1 MVRLGFIIGFIATIG
16 VLLSGLAAY
25 RVHEQEL
32 TVNGIAIARAIDVHA
47 SLVQDRLTERELLA
61 RVASGLFRTPSV
73 VKANMLQPLRSSIYA
88 FKTDFVVAGWIARL
102 KPAELDA
109 ARAQLASAGFPNP
122 AIRSDDDKPLG
133 TGAPDQPID
142 VLMDVEPRNK
152 ETAGLAGRSYDQHP
166 ILGPMLAQ
174 AMDSGKPVASD
185 PLPLLRSDGPIGLV
199 LAAPVLQEG
208 EAQPAGF
215 VTFSYELAPLM
226 LANDD
231 LSLFSVVL
239 RDPRNPE
246 VELIANHQGSVS
258 SRLTAADGPPP
269 SMVRTVTFGG
279 RDWSLGYYAKTNA
292 VKRAEETAVVVAAI
306 GLALTAIICGL
317 FGYVAY
323 NNLRLSREI
332 QVRIGFERRL
342 TAVIDELNHR
352 VKNIL
357 AVIQSIVTRTLRHG
371 SDIDVARELL
381 IGRIHAM
388 SNVVSLLSESQ
399 WQGVKLKGLFEA
411 RAIPHAERIAVS
423 GPDIAVSARA
433 AQSLSLLFF
442 ELASHSDEGLSLVG
456 KHPHIVAHWDV
467 TGEEPDTIFHFRWEE
482 FNTSEAT
489 RRADSDFGLIL
500 LDRVAPEALG
510 GVSKRYFT
518 DVSYVYELTAPMET
532 VVDMTERDRTEQFA
546 IAPRRAAMTGQPS
559 SLRKQALPYHAM
571 SEVGKGWSDADYHND
586 WGYGPAC
593 AGTTN
598 INRSSASAAT
608 QSTPQ
613 SKLEVLRRLRSSQ

>member
-1 MVRLGFIIGFIATIG
+1 VVRLGFIIGLIALIG
-16 VLLSGLAAY
+16 LMLSGAASF

-32 TVNGIAIARAIDVHA
+32 TIDGIALARAIDVHA

-61 RVASGLFRTPSV
+61 RVASGLFRAPSL

-88 FKTDFVVAGWIARL
+88 FKTDFLVASWIARL
-102 KPAELDA
+102 KPGELDEA
-109 ARAQLASAGFPNP
+109 GRELASAGFSNP
-122 AIRSDDDKPLG
+122 KIRNFDGKPIDPRSLDK
-133 TGAPDQPID
+133 PID
-142 VLMDVEPRNK
+142 VLMDVEPRNA
-152 ETAGLAGRSYDQHP
+152 ENMALAGRALDQSP
-166 ILGPMLAQ
+166 SIGSMLAR
-174 AMDSGKPVASD
+174 AMVEGKPVASD
-185 PLPLLRSDGPIGLV
+185 PVNLVRPNGPVGIV
-199 LAAPVLQEG
+199 LAAPVIQDG
-208 EAQPAGF
+208 TTSPAGF

-226 LANDD
+226 LTNDD
-231 LSLFSVVL
+231 QSLFSVVL
-239 RDPRNPE
+239 KDPRSADG
-246 VELIANHQGSVS
+246 ELIANDQGVVT
-258 SRLTAADGPPP
+258 SRQAAADGPAP
-269 SMVRTVTFGG
+269 SATRIVAFGD
-279 RDWSLGYYAKTNA
+279 RDWSLAYYAKINA
-292 VKRAEETAVVVAAI
+292 TKRAQQTAAIVGAI
-306 GLALTAIICGL
+306 GLALTVMICGL

-456 KHPHIVAHWDV
+456 KHPHVVAKWEV
-467 TGEEPDTIFHFRWEE
+467 TGEQPDTIFHFRWEE

-489 RRADSDFGLIL
+489 RRPDSDFGLIL

-510 GVSKRYFT
+510 GTSKRYFT
-518 DVSYVYELTAPMET
+518 DVSYVYELTAPMGT
-532 VVDMTERDRTEQFA
+532 VVDMTERDRTERISAPVRPA
-546 IAPRRAAMTGQPS
+546 I
-559 SLRKQALPYHAM
+559 
-571 SEVGKGWSDADYHND
+571 
-586 WGYGPAC
+586 
-593 AGTTN
+593 
-598 INRSSASAAT
+598 
-608 QSTPQ
+608 
-613 SKLEVLRRLRSSQ
+613 

>member
-1 MVRLGFIIGFIATIG
+1 MVRLGFIIGFIALIG
-16 VLLSGLAAY
+16 ALFSGLAAW
-25 RVHEQEL
+25 RVHDQEL
-32 TVNGIAIARAIDVHA
+32 TVDGIALARAIDVHA
-47 SLVQDRLTERELLA
+47 SLGQDRLTERELLA
-61 RVASGLFRTPSV
+61 RVTSGLFRAPSV

-102 KPAELDA
+102 KPSELDA
-109 ARAQLASAGFPNP
+109 ARKELAGAGFTNP
-122 AIRSDDDKPLG
+122 TIRDYDDKPLDTG
-133 TGAPDQPID
+133 TLNQPID
-142 VLMDVEPRNK
+142 VLMDVEPRND
-152 ETAGLAGRSYDQHP
+152 ETRAFPGRALDSEP
-166 ILGPMLAQ
+166 ILGPTLAQ
-174 AMDSGKPVASD
+174 AMAQGKPVASD
-185 PLPLLRSDGPIGLV
+185 PTRLLRPDGPIGLV
-199 LAAPVLQEG
+199 LAAPVLPEG
-208 EAQPAGF
+208 GAQPAGF

-239 RDPRNPE
+239 KDPRDPNS
-246 VELIANHQGSVS
+246 ELIADHQGMVT
-258 SRLTAADGPPP
+258 SRAVTAEGPPP
-269 SMVRTVTFGG
+269 SMTRQVTFGG

-292 VKRAEETAVVVAAI
+292 ARRAEETAAVVAAI
-306 GLALTAIICGL
+306 GLALTAIVCGL

-411 RAIPHAERIAVS
+411 RAIPHAERIAVD

-456 KHPHIVAHWDV
+456 KHPHIVAHWEV
-467 TGEEPDTIFHFRWEE
+467 TG
-482 FNTSEAT
+482 
-489 RRADSDFGLIL
+489 
-500 LDRVAPEALG
+500 
-510 GVSKRYFT
+510 
-518 DVSYVYELTAPMET
+518 
-532 VVDMTERDRTEQFA
+532 
-546 IAPRRAAMTGQPS
+546 
-559 SLRKQALPYHAM
+559 
-571 SEVGKGWSDADYHND
+571 
-586 WGYGPAC
+586 
-593 AGTTN
+593 
-598 INRSSASAAT
+598 
-608 QSTPQ
+608 
-613 SKLEVLRRLRSSQ
+613 

>member
-1 MVRLGFIIGFIATIG
+1 MVRLGFIIGLVALIG
-16 VLLSGLAAY
+16 VLFSGLAAY

-32 TVNGIAIARAIDVHA
+32 ILDRIALARAIDVHA

-61 RVASGLFRTPSV
+61 RVASGLFRAPSV
-73 VKANMLQPLRSSIYA
+73 MKANMLQPLRSSIYA
-88 FKTDFVVAGWIARL
+88 FKTDFVVASWIARL
-102 KPAELDA
+102 QPDELESARAELV
-109 ARAQLASAGFPNP
+109 SAGFSNP
-122 AIRSDDDKPLG
+122 TIRGFDDSPLDIRSIDK
-133 TGAPDQPID
+133 PID
-142 VLMDVEPRNK
+142 VLMDVEPRNAR
-152 ETAGLAGRSYDQHP
+152 TMGFPGRSFSADP
-166 ILGPMLAQ
+166 VLGPMLAR
-174 AMDSGKPVASD
+174 AMSEGKPVASD
-185 PLPLLRSDGPIGLV
+185 PTPLLRPDGPIGLV

-208 EAQPAGF
+208 DASPAGF

-226 LANDD
+226 LTNDD

-239 RDPRNPE
+239 KDPRHADG
-246 VELIANHQGSVS
+246 ELIADDGGAITSRTTSQSGPAPSVI
-258 SRLTAADGPPP
+258 RMIA
-269 SMVRTVTFGG
+269 FGG
-279 RDWSLGYYAKTNA
+279 RDWSLGYYAKINA
-292 VKRAEETAVVVAAI
+292 IMRARQMAAIVAAI
-306 GLALTAIICGL
+306 GIALTTIVCGL

-411 RAIPHAERIAVS
+411 RAIPHAERIAVN
-423 GPDIAVSARA
+423 GPDISVSARA

-456 KHPHIVAHWDV
+456 KHPHIVAHWEV
-467 TGEEPDTIFHFRWEE
+467 AGEEPDATFRFRWEE
-482 FNTSEAT
+482 FNTSAAT
-489 RRADSDFGLIL
+489 RHEDSDFGVIL

-510 GVSKRYFT
+510 GTSKRYFT
-518 DVSYVYELTAPMET
+518 DVSYVYELTAPMAT
-532 VVDMTERDRTEQFA
+532 VVDMMERDRTEQLS
-546 IAPRRAAMTGQPS
+546 APPTRAS
-559 SLRKQALPYHAM
+559 
-571 SEVGKGWSDADYHND
+571 
-586 WGYGPAC
+586 
-593 AGTTN
+593 
-598 INRSSASAAT
+598 
-608 QSTPQ
+608 
-613 SKLEVLRRLRSSQ
+613 

>member
-1 MVRLGFIIGFIATIG
+1 MVRLSFIIGFLALTG
-16 VLLSGLAAY
+16 LLLSGLAAY
-25 RVHEQEL
+25 RVHDQEL
-32 TVNGIAIARAIDVHA
+32 TVDGIALARAVDVHA

-61 RVASGLFRTPSV
+61 RVASGLFRAPSV
-73 VKANMLQPLRSSIYA
+73 IKANMLQPLRSSIYT
-88 FKTDFVVAGWIARL
+88 FKTDFVVASWVARL
-102 KPAELDA
+102 RPDELEA
-109 ARAQLASAGFPNP
+109 ARAELVGAGFSNP
-122 AIRSDDDKPLG
+122 TIRSYDDRPLDRRSL
-133 TGAPDQPID
+133 DQPVD
-142 VLMDVEPRNK
+142 LLMDVEPRNVD
-152 ETAGLAGRSYDQHP
+152 TMDFPGRVLDQQP
-166 ILGPMLAQ
+166 ILGPMLAR
-174 AMDSGKPVASD
+174 AMAEGKPVASD
-185 PLPLLRSDGPIGLV
+185 PIPLLRPQGLVGLV

-208 EAQPAGF
+208 QSQPAGF
-215 VTFSYELAPLM
+215 VTFSYEVASLL
-226 LANDD
+226 LTNDD

-239 RDPRNPE
+239 KDPRDAAT
-246 VELIANHQGSVS
+246 ELIADHQGMVTSRTVSPEAASPSVI
-258 SRLTAADGPPP
+258 
-269 SMVRTVTFGG
+269 RTVTFGG
-279 RDWSLGYYAKTNA
+279 RDWSLGYYAKTN
-292 VKRAEETAVVVAAI
+292 VMKRAEETAAIVAAI
-306 GLALTAIICGL
+306 GLALTGIICGL

-371 SDIDVARELL
+371 SDIDVSRELL

-399 WQGVKLKGLFEA
+399 WQGVQLKGLFEA

-456 KHPHIVAHWDV
+456 KHPHVVVQWEV
-467 TGEEPDTIFHFRWEE
+467 TGEGSDAVFHFRWEE

-489 RRADSDFGLIL
+489 RRPDSDFGLIL

-510 GVSKRYFT
+510 GLSKRYFT

-532 VVDMTERDRTEQFA
+532 VIDMTERDRTEQ
-546 IAPRRAAMTGQPS
+546 ISAPAR
-559 SLRKQALPYHAM
+559 
-571 SEVGKGWSDADYHND
+571 
-586 WGYGPAC
+586 PA
-593 AGTTN
+593 
-598 INRSSASAAT
+598 R
-608 QSTPQ
+608 
-613 SKLEVLRRLRSSQ
+613 

>member
-1 MVRLGFIIGFIATIG
+1 VVRLGFIIGLVALAG
-16 VLLSGLAAY
+16 VLLSGLMAY
-25 RVHEQEL
+25 RVHDQEL
-32 TVNGIAIARAIDVHA
+32 TIDGIALARAVDVHA

-61 RVASGLFRTPSV
+61 RVASGLFRAPSV
-73 VKANMLQPLRSSIYA
+73 MKANMLQPLRASIYA

-102 KPAELDA
+102 QPNELES
-109 ARAQLASAGFPNP
+109 ARNELASAGFSNP
-122 AIRSDDDKPLG
+122 AIRNFDDSPLDTRMLDK
-133 TGAPDQPID
+133 PID
-142 VLMDVEPRNK
+142 VLMDVEPRGAQ
-152 ETAGLAGRSYDQHP
+152 TMAFPGRSLDRDP
-166 ILGPMLAQ
+166 VLGPMLMR
-174 AMDSGKPVASD
+174 AMADGKPVASD
-185 PLPLLRSDGPIGLV
+185 PVPLLHPDGPPGLV
-199 LAAPVLQEG
+199 LAAPVLQDG
-208 EAQPAGF
+208 SDLPAGF

-226 LANDD
+226 LTNDD

-239 RDPRNPE
+239 KDPRGDNG
-246 VELIANHQGSVS
+246 ELIADDRGNVT
-258 SRLTAADGPPP
+258 SRTTNQNSPAP
-269 SMVRTVTFGG
+269 SITRVVTFGG
-279 RDWSLGYYAKTNA
+279 RDWSLAYYAKTNA
-292 VKRAEETAVVVAAI
+292 VTRARQTAAIVAAI
-306 GLALTAIICGL
+306 GIALTSIVCGL

-411 RAIPHAERIAVS
+411 RAIPHADRIAVT

-456 KHPHIVAHWDV
+456 KHPNIVVHWEI
-467 TGEEPDTIFHFRWEE
+467 TGEEPNAIFHFRWEE
-482 FNTSEAT
+482 SNTSAAT
-489 RRADSDFGLIL
+489 RRADSDFGIIL

-510 GVSKRYFT
+510 GTAKRYFT
-518 DVSYVYELTAPMET
+518 DASYVYELTAPMET
-532 VVDMTERDRTEQFA
+532 VVDMTERDRTEA
-546 IAPRRAAMTGQPS
+546 LAAP
-559 SLRKQALPYHAM
+559 
-571 SEVGKGWSDADYHND
+571 V
-586 WGYGPAC
+586 
-593 AGTTN
+593 
-598 INRSSASAAT
+598 
-608 QSTPQ
+608 
-613 SKLEVLRRLRSSQ
+613 RRLS

>member
-1 MVRLGFIIGFIATIG
+1 
-16 VLLSGLAAY
+16 
-25 RVHEQEL
+25 
-32 TVNGIAIARAIDVHA
+32 
-47 SLVQDRLTERELLA
+47 
-61 RVASGLFRTPSV
+61 V

-88 FKTDFVVAGWIARL
+88 FKTDFVVASWIARL
-102 KPAELDA
+102 RPNELEA
-109 ARAQLASAGFPNP
+109 ARNELASAGFSNP
-122 AIRSDDDKPLG
+122 TIRNFDDRPLDRRSLDK
-133 TGAPDQPID
+133 PID
-142 VLMDVEPRNK
+142 VLMDVEPRTV
-152 ETAGLAGRSYDQHP
+152 ETMAFPGRALDQHSV
-166 ILGPMLAQ
+166 LGPMLEQ
-174 AMDSGKPVASD
+174 AMAEGKPVASD
-185 PLPLLRSDGPIGLV
+185 PTPLLSPNGPIGIV

-208 EAQPAGF
+208 ETSPAGF

-226 LANDD
+226 LANVDH
-231 LSLFSVVL
+231 SLFSVVL
-239 RDPRNPE
+239 KDPRNPGR
-246 VELIANHQGSVS
+246 ELIADQQGVVASRTVS
-258 SRLTAADGPPP
+258 PEEPAP
-269 SMVRTVTFGG
+269 SMMRTVTFGN
-279 RDWSLGYYAKTNA
+279 RDWTLGYYAKTNA
-292 VKRAEETAVVVAAI
+292 AVRAQQTAIVVAAM
-306 GLALTAIICGL
+306 GLALTGIVCGL

-456 KHPHIVAHWDV
+456 KHPHIVAHWEV
-467 TGEEPDTIFHFRWEE
+467 SGEGSDSTFHFRWEE
-482 FNTSEAT
+482 FNTSAAT
-489 RRADSDFGLIL
+489 RREDTDFGLIL

-510 GVSKRYFT
+510 GISKRYFT
-518 DVSYVYELTAPMET
+518 EVSYVYELTAPMET
-532 VVDMTERDRTEQFA
+532 VVDMTERDRTEQFS
-546 IAPRRAAMTGQPS
+546 APLKPVR
-559 SLRKQALPYHAM
+559 
-571 SEVGKGWSDADYHND
+571 
-586 WGYGPAC
+586 
-593 AGTTN
+593 
-598 INRSSASAAT
+598 
-608 QSTPQ
+608 
-613 SKLEVLRRLRSSQ
+613 

>member
-1 MVRLGFIIGFIATIG
+1 VVRLGFIIGFIALIG

-25 RVHEQEL
+25 RVHDQEL
-32 TVNGIAIARAIDVHA
+32 AIEGIALARAIDVHA

-61 RVASGLFRTPSV
+61 RVASGLFRAPSV

-88 FKTDFVVAGWIARL
+88 FKTDFVIANWIARL
-102 KPAELDA
+102 KPNELDS
-109 ARAQLASAGFPNP
+109 ARVELAGAGFANP
-122 AIRSDDDKPLG
+122 TIRNFDDKPLDLR
-133 TGAPDQPID
+133 AIKEPID
-142 VLMDVEPRNK
+142 VIMDVEPRNA
-152 ETAGLAGRSYDQHP
+152 ETRTFPGRALDQGP
-166 ILGPMLAQ
+166 TIGPMLAH
-174 AMDSGKPVASD
+174 AMADGKPVASD
-185 PLPLLRSDGPIGLV
+185 PIPLLRPDGPMGLV
-199 LAAPVLQEG
+199 LAAPVVPEG
-208 EAQPAGF
+208 ASAPAGF

-239 RDPRNPE
+239 KDPRSPDG
-246 VELIANHQGSVS
+246 ELIANDQGVVM
-258 SRLTAADGPPP
+258 SRTAQPDWPAP
-269 SMVRTVTFGG
+269 SASRTVIFGN
-279 RDWSLGYYAKTNA
+279 RDWSLSYYAKTNA
-292 VKRAEETAVVVAAI
+292 TKRAEQTAAIAGTI
-306 GLALTAIICGL
+306 GLALTVIVCGL

-371 SDIDVARELL
+371 ADIDVARELL

-411 RAIPHAERIAVS
+411 RAIPHAERIAVN

-456 KHPHIVAHWDV
+456 KHPHIVVKWEI
-467 TGEEPDTIFHFRWEE
+467 TGEDPDALFNFRWEE

-489 RRADSDFGLIL
+489 RRPDSDFGLIL

-510 GVSKRYFT
+510 GTSKRYFT
-518 DVSYVYELTAPMET
+518 EASYVYELTAPMAT
-532 VVDMTERDRTEQFA
+532 VVDMTERDRTERFS
-546 IAPRRAAMTGQPS
+546 AP
-559 SLRKQALPYHAM
+559 
-571 SEVGKGWSDADYHND
+571 V
-586 WGYGPAC
+586 
-593 AGTTN
+593 
-598 INRSSASAAT
+598 RS
-608 QSTPQ
+608 
-613 SKLEVLRRLRSSQ
+613 K

>member
-1 MVRLGFIIGFIATIG
+1 MVRLGFIIGFIALIG
-16 VLLSGLAAY
+16 AFLSGLAAY
-25 RVHEQEL
+25 RVHNQEL
-32 TVNGIAIARAIDVHA
+32 AIDGIALARAIDVHA

-61 RVASGLFRTPSV
+61 RVAAGLFRAPSV
-73 VKANMLQPLRSSIYA
+73 MKANMLQPLRSSIYA
-88 FKTDFVVAGWIARL
+88 FKTDFVVASWVARL
-102 KPAELDA
+102 KPNELEA
-109 ARAQLASAGFPNP
+109 ARKELASAGFPNS
-122 AIRSDDDKPLG
+122 AIRGFDDKPLDAAALG
-133 TGAPDQPID
+133 KPID
-142 VLMDVEPRNK
+142 VLMDVEPRNA
-152 ETAGLAGRSYDQHP
+152 ETRAFAGRSYDQDP
-166 ILGPMLAQ
+166 LLGAMLAR
-174 AMDSGKPVASD
+174 AMTSGKPVASD
-185 PLPLLRSDGPIGLV
+185 PIPLLRGDGPIGLV

-208 EAQPAGF
+208 DASPAGF
-215 VTFSYELAPLM
+215 VTFAYELAPLM

-239 RDPRNPE
+239 KDPRNANG
-246 VELIANHQGSVS
+246 ELIANDQGIVS
-258 SRLTAADGPPP
+258 ARAATQELRTP
-269 SMVRTVTFGG
+269 SAMRTVTFGD

-292 VKRAEETAVVVAAI
+292 LLRAQQTAAIVAAI
-306 GLALTAIICGL
+306 GFALTGIVCGL

-456 KHPHIVAHWDV
+456 KHPHIVAKWEVNGD
-467 TGEEPDTIFHFRWEE
+467 EPDTIFHFRWEE
-482 FNTSEAT
+482 FNTSAAT
-489 RRADSDFGLIL
+489 RREDSDFGVIL

-510 GVSKRYFT
+510 GISKRYFT

-532 VVDMTERDRTEQFA
+532 VVDMTERDRTEQLS
-546 IAPRRAAMTGQPS
+546 APPRPGR
-559 SLRKQALPYHAM
+559 
-571 SEVGKGWSDADYHND
+571 
-586 WGYGPAC
+586 
-593 AGTTN
+593 
-598 INRSSASAAT
+598 
-608 QSTPQ
+608 
-613 SKLEVLRRLRSSQ
+613 

>member
-1 MVRLGFIIGFIATIG
+1 MVRLGFIIGFIALIG

-25 RVHEQEL
+25 RVHDQEL
-32 TVNGIAIARAIDVHA
+32 TVDRIALARAIDVHA

-61 RVASGLFRTPSV
+61 RVASGLFHTPSV
-73 VKANMLQPLRSSIYA
+73 IKADMLQPLRSSIYA
-88 FKTDFVVAGWIARL
+88 FKTDFVIAGWIARL
-102 KPAELDA
+102 EPNELDA
-109 ARAQLASAGFPNP
+109 ARAELKGSGFPNP
-122 AIRSDDDKPLG
+122 AIRNFDDRQLDARALGQPL
-133 TGAPDQPID
+133 D
-142 VLMDVEPRNK
+142 VLMDVEPRNA
-152 ETAGLAGRSYDQHP
+152 ETMVLAGRSLDLHP
-166 ILGPMLAQ
+166 VLGPMLAR
-174 AMDSGKPVASD
+174 AMAEGKPIASD
-185 PLPLLRSDGPIGLV
+185 PLPLLRPDGAVGLV
-199 LAAPVLQEG
+199 LAAPVLPEG
-208 EAQPAGF
+208 GAQPAGF
-215 VTFSYELAPLM
+215 VTFSYDLASLM
-226 LANDD
+226 LTNDD

-239 RDPRNPE
+239 KDPRDPDS
-246 VELIANHQGSVS
+246 ELIADHQGVVTSRPAS
-258 SRLTAADGPPP
+258 SQASAP
-269 SMVRTVTFGG
+269 SMLRTVTFGG
-279 RDWSLGYYAKTNA
+279 RDWKLGYYAKTNA
-292 VKRAEETAVVVAAI
+292 TLRAEQTAAIVAAI
-306 GLALTAIICGL
+306 GLALTTIICGL

-371 SDIDVARELL
+371 ADIDVARELL

-411 RAIPHAERIAVS
+411 RAIPHAERIVVS

-467 TGEEPDTIFHFRWEE
+467 TGEEPDSVFNFRWEE
-482 FNTSEAT
+482 FNTSAAT

-510 GVSKRYFT
+510 GVSTRYFT
-518 DVSYVYELTAPMET
+518 DVSYVYELTAPMVT

-546 IAPRRAAMTGQPS
+546 MLPRG
-559 SLRKQALPYHAM
+559 RK
-571 SEVGKGWSDADYHND
+571 
-586 WGYGPAC
+586 
-593 AGTTN
+593 
-598 INRSSASAAT
+598 
-608 QSTPQ
+608 
-613 SKLEVLRRLRSSQ
+613 

>member
-1 MVRLGFIIGFIATIG
+1 VVRLGFIIAFIALIG

-25 RVHEQEL
+25 RVHDQEL
-32 TVNGIAIARAIDVHA
+32 TIDGIALARAIDVHA

-61 RVASGLFRTPSV
+61 RVASGLFRAPSV
-73 VKANMLQPLRSSIYA
+73 IKANMLQPLRASIYA
-88 FKTDFVVAGWIARL
+88 FKTDFVVASWVARL
-102 KPAELDA
+102 EPNEFDA
-109 ARAQLASAGFPNP
+109 ARSELKAAGFPNP
-122 AIRSDDDKPLG
+122 AIRNYD
-133 TGAPDQPID
+133 DQPLDKGALGQPLD
-142 VLMDVEPRNK
+142 VLMDVEPRNP
-152 ETAGLAGRSYDQHP
+152 ETMAFAGRSLDQHP
-166 ILGPMLAQ
+166 VLGSMLAR
-174 AMDSGKPVASD
+174 AMVNGKTVASD
-185 PLPLLRSDGPIGLV
+185 PFPLLRPDGPIGLV

-208 EAQPAGF
+208 GTSPVGF
-215 VTFSYELAPLM
+215 VTFSYDLASLM
-226 LANDD
+226 LTNDD

-239 RDPRNPE
+239 RDPREPDS
-246 VELIANHQGSVS
+246 ELIADHQGNVTTRSAS
-258 SRLTAADGPPP
+258 AQPTAP
-269 SMVRTVTFGG
+269 SMLRTVTFGG
-279 RDWSLGYYAKTNA
+279 RDWSLGYYAKAN
-292 VKRAEETAVVVAAI
+292 VMKRAQETAAMVAAI
-306 GLALTAIICGL
+306 GLALTIIVCGL

-456 KHPHIVAHWDV
+456 KHPHIVAHWEV
-467 TGEEPDTIFHFRWEE
+467 TGEEPDTVFHFRWEE
-482 FNTSEAT
+482 FNTSAAT

-518 DVSYVYELTAPMET
+518 DVSYVYELTAPMVT
-532 VVDMTERDRTEQFA
+532 VIDMTERDRTEQFA
-546 IAPRRAAMTGQPS
+546 IPPRPRT
-559 SLRKQALPYHAM
+559 
-571 SEVGKGWSDADYHND
+571 
-586 WGYGPAC
+586 
-593 AGTTN
+593 
-598 INRSSASAAT
+598 
-608 QSTPQ
+608 
-613 SKLEVLRRLRSSQ
+613 